1 MSSCGRGMTLGW
13 RALGSQ
19 QGVRP
24 SRGPFFG
31 PRYRRIRVAA
41 MDPSIAPETAPAE
54 PGEAFEALDRAQT
67 MVRGLDGTIT
77 HWSSG
82 MQRLYGYGP
91 EDAIG
96 RRSHELLKSEFPRSV
111 GEITSE
117 LIQKEVWNGEVT
129 NYRKDGAH
137 VCVASI
143 WSSWQNGGTAEV
155 IEVHADITHLKLAE
169 QDLAAREAHLKSILE
184 TVPDAMIVIN
194 ERGVAVFQRCR

>member
-1 MSSCGRGMTLGW
+1 MC
-13 RALGSQ
+13 
-19 QGVRP
+19 
-24 SRGPFFG
+24 
-31 PRYRRIRVAA
+31 RYRRSRLRNGPLNRPGATPADLQAA
-41 MDPSIAPETAPAE
+41 
-54 PGEAFEALDRAQT
+54 FRALERTQA

-96 RRSHELLKSEFPRSV
+96 RRSHELLKTEFPRPV
-111 GEITSE
+111 AEITNE
-117 LIQKEVWNGEVT
+117 LIQKELWNGELT

-137 VCVASI
+137 VCVASQ
-143 WSSWQNGGTAEV
+143 WSLWRNGGTAEV
-155 IEVHADITHLKLAE
+155 IEVHSDITNLKLVE

-194 ERGVAVFQRCR
+194 ETRDRAIVQCCR